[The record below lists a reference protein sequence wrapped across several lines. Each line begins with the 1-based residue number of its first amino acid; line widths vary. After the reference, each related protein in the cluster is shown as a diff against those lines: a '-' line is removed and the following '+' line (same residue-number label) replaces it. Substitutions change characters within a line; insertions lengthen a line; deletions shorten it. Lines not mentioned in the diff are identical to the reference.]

1 MAKRTYGQYC
11 ALARAFDVLG
21 ERWTPLLLRELA
33 IGPRRYA
40 DLLEGLP
47 GVSPSLLTQRL
58 RELESDGVVRRSY
71 LPPPA
76 ARGVYELTDEGVE
89 LATAMI
95 PLARWGARRLRT
107 RREGE
112 AFSLSWM
119 LLFLRATIDTA
130 DAAGVHDLYEF
141 HVDDEV
147 FHVMVDDGSVDA
159 RAGAPPR
166 QPDLVVRT
174 DLETFA
180 AIGAGSLV
188 VADAADRVQV
198 EGDAEV
204 AQRCLRLL
212 APAAPG
218 ARVGVA

>member
-58 RELESDGVVRRSY
+58 RELESDGVVLRSY

-76 ARGVYELTDEGVE
+76 ARGVYELTEEGVE
-89 LATAMI
+89 LATALI
-95 PLARWGARRLRT
+95 PLARWGARRLGA
-107 RREGE
+107 RREGDE
-112 AFSLSWM
+112 FSLSWM
-119 LLFLRATIDTA
+119 LLFLRATIDSA
-130 DAAGVHDLYEF
+130 AAAGVHDVYEF
-141 HVDDEV
+141 HVDDVV
-147 FHVMVDDGSVDA
+147 FHVMVDDGAVDA
-159 RAGAPPR
+159 RAGAPAR
-166 QPDLVVRT
+166 RPDLVART

-180 AIGAGSLV
+180 AIGGGSLV

-212 APAAPG
+212 APAALG
-218 ARVGVA
+218 AQVGVA

>member
-1 MAKRTYGQYC
+1 MAKRTYGEYC

-33 IGPRRYA
+33 LGPRRYA

-58 RELESDGVVRRSY
+58 RELEGDGIVQRSY

-76 ARGVYELTDEGVE
+76 ARGVYELTEEGVE

-130 DAAGVHDLYEF
+130 AATGVHDLYEF

-147 FHVMVDDGSVDA
+147 FHVMVDDGGVDA
-159 RAGAPPR
+159 RAGAPSR
-166 QPDLVVRT
+166 RPDLVVRT

-180 AIGAGSLV
+180 AIGGGALLLD
-188 VADAADRVQV
+188 DAADRLHV
-198 EGDAEV
+198 EGDAEA
-204 AQRCLRLL
+204 AQRCLRLW
-212 APAAPG
+212 APAALAAP
-218 ARVGVA
+218 A

>member
-33 IGPRRYA
+33 VGPRRYA

-58 RELESDGVVRRSY
+58 RELEGDGIVQRSY

-76 ARGVYELTDEGVE
+76 ARAVYELTDDGVE
-89 LATAMI
+89 LATALV
-95 PLARWGARRLRT
+95 PLARWGARRLSS

-112 AFSLSWM
+112 TFSLSWV
-119 LLFLRATIDTA
+119 LLFLRATA
-130 DAAGVHDLYEF
+130 DAAAARGVHDIYEF
-141 HVDDEV
+141 HVDDHV
-147 FHVMVDDGSVDA
+147 FHVTVDDGRVDPK
-159 RAGAPPR
+159 AGPAPR
-166 QPDLVVRT
+166 RPDLVVRT

-180 AIGAGSLV
+180 ALGAGALAVEDAVDRLV
-188 VADAADRVQV
+188 V
-198 EGDAEV
+198 EGDADTV
-204 AQRCLRLL
+204 QRCLRVLS
-212 APAAPG
+212 PAALTVP
-218 ARVGVA
+218 A

>member
-76 ARGVYELTDEGVE
+76 ARGVYELTDDGVE
-89 LATAMI
+89 LARAMV
-95 PLARWGARRLRT
+95 PLARWGARRLST

-112 AFSLSWM
+112 VFSLSWM
-119 LLFLRATIDTA
+119 LLYLRATIDTA
-130 DAAGVHDLYEF
+130 AAAGVHDLYEF
-141 HVDDEV
+141 RVDAEV
-147 FHVMVDDGSVDA
+147 FHVIVDDGRVDA
-159 RAGAPPR
+159 RTGAPPR
-166 QPDLVVRT
+166 APDLVVRT

-180 AIGAGSLV
+180 AIGGGSV
-188 VADAADRVQV
+188 AVADAADRVQV

-204 AQRCLRLL
+204 ARRCLRLL
-212 APAAPG
+212 APAALAAP
-218 ARVGVA
+218 AA

>member
-11 ALARAFDVLG
+11 ALARAFDVVG

-40 DLLEGLP
+40 DLLDGLP

-58 RELESDGVVRRSY
+58 RELERDGVVQRSY

-89 LATAMI
+89 LATALI
-95 PLARWGARRLRT
+95 PLARWGARRLSI
-107 RREGE
+107 RRQGE
-112 AFSLSWM
+112 AFSLTWM
-119 LLFLRATIDTA
+119 LLFLRATIDATE
-130 DAAGVHDLYEF
+130 AAGVHDLYEF

-147 FHVMVDDGSVDA
+147 FHVMIDDGRVDA
-159 RAGAPPR
+159 RAGAPSR
-166 QPDLVVRT
+166 RPDLVVRT

-188 VADAADRVQV
+188 VTDAADRVQV
-198 EGDAEV
+198 EGGTDVAE
-204 AQRCLRLL
+204 RCLRLL
-212 APAAPG
+212 APAALG
-218 ARVGVA
+218 APVA